1 MIKGTYDKKQNAD
14 RARARIARNVKN
26 KTCPVFMKKCL
37 GNDCQSYSPGRVYTA
52 SIYSKPTVYRVFAA
66 CCSNAIVKGCI
77 EMEMIQP

>member
-14 RARARIARNVKN
+14 RARARTARNVKN

-37 GNDCQSYSPGRVYTA
+37 GNDCQSYSPGRVYVT
-52 SIYSKPTVYRVFAA
+52 SIYSKPTVYRIVEAS
-66 CCSNAIVKGCI
+66 CSNAIVNGYI